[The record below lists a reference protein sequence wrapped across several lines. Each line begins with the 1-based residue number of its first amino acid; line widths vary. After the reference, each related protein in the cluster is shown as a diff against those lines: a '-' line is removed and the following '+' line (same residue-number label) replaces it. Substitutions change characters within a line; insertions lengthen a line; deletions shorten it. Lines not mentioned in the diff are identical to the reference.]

1 MQIDL
6 RVQPTGKNTAYT
18 VLNQEQVD
26 TLRGEPGRGR
36 VNIILRFDDHAFRTS
51 ISIYNGEWMFV
62 VNKAMR
68 EAGLLPD
75 ATYAV
80 DLTRD
85 LEPRTANP
93 APDLLAALAASKPA
107 QNAWGRLAPSYQ
119 RQHIQH
125 IEGAKRPETR
135 ERRIQKLIA
144 LLSS

>member
-1 MQIDL
+1 MQFEL
-6 RVQPTGKNTAYT
+6 RIQPTGKNTAYT
-18 VLNQEQVD
+18 VLSQGQVD
-26 TLRGEPGRGR
+26 AIRGEPGRGR

-68 EAGLLPD
+68 SAGLLPD
-75 ATYAV
+75 ATYSV
-80 DLTRD
+80 DLVRD
-85 LEPRTANP
+85 LEPRRAKP
-93 APDLLAALAASKPA
+93 APDLLAALAGSKPA
-107 QNAWGRLAPSYQ
+107 QNAWARLAPSYQ

-135 ERRIQKLIA
+135 ERRIQKLVD